1 MKAVLFDFNGTLY
14 NDTEFHRAA
23 WRNFMKAKFGMELS
37 EEEITAHYIGPNN
50 SEIFQYCFGDRYS
63 AEEVVQL
70 GREKEVE
77 YRSVARSRKENL
89 QLMPGAPELFDL
101 LVARGIPFAL
111 ATASPIENVEF
122 YLNDLGLK
130 KWFTMDRIV
139 YDEGILPSKP
149 DPAFYLEAAKRIGV
163 APKDCVIAE
172 DSITGI
178 GAAINAGAGRIVA
191 IDRSMS
197 RDWLEEKKN
206 AGEIHAI
213 VHDFCGFERFL

>member
-14 NDTEFHRAA
+14 NDTRFHREA
-23 WRNFMKAKFGMELS
+23 WRNYMKQKFGMELT

-50 SEIFQYCFGDRYS
+50 SEIFQYCFGDCYS
-63 AEEVVQL
+63 AAEVAQFS
-70 GREKEVE
+70 REKEVE
-77 YRSVARSRKENL
+77 YRAVARSKVENL
-89 QLMPGAPELFDL
+89 QLMEGAPELFDL
-101 LVARGIPFAL
+101 LVERGIPFAL

-163 APKDCVIAE
+163 EARDCIIAE

-191 IDRSMS
+191 IDRSVS
-197 RDWLEEKKN
+197 REWLEAKKS
-206 AGEIHAI
+206 AGEIYAI
-213 VHDFCGFERFL
+213 VHDFRGFEQFL

>member
-23 WRNFMKAKFGMELS
+23 WRNFMKAKFGMELT
-37 EEEITAHYIGPNN
+37 EEEITAHFIGPNN

-63 AEEVVQL
+63 AEEVAQL

-77 YRSVARSRKENL
+77 YRAVARSKKENL

-163 APKDCVIAE
+163 EARSPRIPKPASARPSTPVPGASWPSTAAC
-172 DSITGI
+172 TGNGWKRRKTPGKSTPSCTI
-178 GAAINAGAGRIVA
+178 FAVLN
-191 IDRSMS
+191 
-197 RDWLEEKKN
+197 
-206 AGEIHAI
+206 
-213 VHDFCGFERFL
+213 DFCDT